1 MTWKVLVKVISMHLL
16 YCDFFYSSY
25 DESLWQKI
33 NVYYKKVPGD
43 FIVHVLTKGKII
55 YPMYYKYWTEK
66 ELLEKKITIKVIILS
81 FLSQKK

>member
-55 YPMYYKYWTEK
+55 YPKYYKYWK
-66 ELLEKKITIKVIILS
+66 GAARKKLFNNQGYNSKI
-81 FLSQKK
+81 